1 MKKFV
6 MGLLIGIMLT
16 LGVTTYAVPEIQSA
30 IFSDIKLIVNGEQ
43 VDSEIVSVVTTDN
56 PNYMTNYVPA
66 RALSE
71 ALGAEVEWDGKNKV
85 INVSTK
91 TSDNN
96 ISQELNIQ
104 PPKETNTTPSVPTS
118 PTPKETTTTLPSTK
132 KTNIPHPII
141 STDEYGI
148 NVYYVYNIFEGVS
161 IGEVEAVLGN
171 KGYKIVDESYDRIK
185 IVQGDKKIVGDIWIG
200 SYGNKIYLKNTDYIE
215 HIKPLLQ

>member
-16 LGVTTYAVPEIQSA
+16 LGVTTYAAPEIQSA

-71 ALGAEVEWDGKNKV
+71 ALGAEVEWDGKNRV

-118 PTPKETTTTLPSTK
+118 PIPKETTTTLPTTK

-141 STDEYGI
+141 STDEYGV
-148 NVYYVYNIFEGVS
+148 NVYNVYNIFEGVS
-161 IGEVEAVLGN
+161 IGEVEKALNN
-171 KGYKIVDESYDRIK
+171 KGYKIIDESYDRIG
-185 IVQGDKKIVGDIWIG
+185 IIQGNNKLVSNIWIG
-200 SYGNKIYLKNTDYIE
+200 SYGNKIYINYKDYLE